1 MSSKV
6 TIIDGVTVVNITP
19 ELSPEERKKRVREIA
34 EGLIALA
41 KQREQK
47 REELT
52 KLSRCSQNETS

>member
-34 EGLIALA
+34 EGLIAIG
-41 KQREQK
+41 KK
-47 REELT
+47 RKKDKLGSVTTELNT
-52 KLSRCSQNETS
+52 LS